1 MARPKRV
8 RRSAKKQVSRGGP
21 NPIDIHVGSRVRLRR
36 NLLGMSQ
43 TKLGKAIGLTFQQI
57 QKYERGVNR
66 VGASRLFNLSRALDV
81 PVSFFFENL
90 PSAAAGGGRRRARGF
105 GEGRAAAL
113 EPDLLSRRETMELI
127 RAYYRVKN
135 PRVRKRVLD
144 FLKAIGTP
152 SRAQGKQL
160 GRPRVGRMIET
171 RIRKLRAIGFGIQR
185 TAKEVGCGVSVVQRV
200 IEAE

>member
-1 MARPKRV
+1 MPKPSRV
-8 RRSAKKQVSRGGP
+8 RRRAKKQTSRKGP
-21 NPIDIHVGSRVRLRR
+21 NPIDIHVGARVRLRR
-36 NLLGMSQ
+36 NLLGISQ
-43 TKLGKAIGLTFQQI
+43 TDLGKALGVAFQQI
-57 QKYERGVNR
+57 QKYERGTNR
-66 VGASRLFNLSRALDV
+66 IVGSRLFNLSRALDV

-144 FLKAIGTP
+144 LLQVLGKA
-152 SRAQGKQL
+152 S
-160 GRPRVGRMIET
+160 
-171 RIRKLRAIGFGIQR
+171 
-185 TAKEVGCGVSVVQRV
+185 
-200 IEAE
+200 